1 VRETTVSVRD
11 WADEKLAKIPPICEA
26 AAREAQEFAKANGA
40 WEDRTGSARK
50 MLKGFAILPNKDKNV
65 SGKDG
70 FSFTVSGGDNFGFAV
85 AHRVNYGFWLET
97 ANNGKYAILEKA
109 VNSAKAQFIEN
120 VRAVMNG

>member
-1 VRETTVSVRD
+1 MRETTVSVRD

-26 AAREAQEFAKANGA
+26 AAYEAQEFAKAHGE
-40 WEDRTGSARK
+40 WDDRTGDARK
-50 MLKGFAILPNKDKNV
+50 LLKGLALLPNQDINV

-70 FSFTVSGGDNFGFAV
+70 FSFTISGGDNFGFAV
-85 AHRVNYGFWLET
+85 AHRVDYGFWLET